1 MDYIFTV
8 AELKEILASL
18 KEALLRATANGGVT
32 SYTINSGQGTTTV
45 HQASLG
51 EITAQI
57 KLYGNMLQE
66 LEEVETGSNIAIMR
80 DLEF

>member
-1 MDYIFTV
+1 MNYVFTSV
-8 AELKEILASL
+8 ELKEIIKIL
-18 KEALLRATANGGVT
+18 KEALIRAGVNGGVT

-45 HQASLG
+45 HQASLA

-57 KLYGNMLQE
+57 RYYGELLQE
-66 LEEVETGSNIAIMR
+66 TEEVETGSNIAIMR